1 MNKRVLVFGKFDIFH
16 PGHRHILAMAQK
28 LGEVIVVLESDQ
40 AINKYGHYQ
49 PYHDQNFRQ
58 HKLEKLGFSVFVR
71 HLDQDADYIISHFQ
85 PDILCLGEDQKL
97 LQKIFSPFPNINL
110 EIIKFVKSNLYKSS
124 HLKSILEDPTAGV
137 YLIDKPKGVN
147 SFRAV
152 AVIRKVLN
160 MRRVGFSGTLDPL
173 ASGLLIVATG
183 RATRLLDWFH
193 DLPKTYQAKIVFG
206 QESDSYDLET
216 PVLENKLAKFFTK
229 KQLEKT
235 LANFIGQQ
243 TQVVPVYSAK
253 KVQGEKLYL
262 LARSGQRVKPPSQAI
277 EIYKLKINK
286 FNYPYLNLTATVSA
300 GTYIRSLAHD
310 LGQAMKTGAVLVDLE
325 RSAIGD
331 FKLKKA
337 LALEQINQ
345 ASLAKHKIT
354 PATIIESL
362 S

>member
-16 PGHRHILAMAQK
+16 PGHKHILTLAKK
-28 LGEVIVVLESDQ
+28 LGKVIVVLESDQ
-40 AINKYGHYQ
+40 AIKAFRHRA
-49 PYHDQNFRQ
+49 PYYNQEARKN
-58 HKLEKLGFSVFVR
+58 KLEALGFKVFIR
-71 HLDQDADYIISHFQ
+71 TTDHDALYLINHLQ

-97 LQKIFSPFPNINL
+97 LQKIFSDFPNVNL
-110 EIIKFVKSNLYKSS
+110 EIIKFVKKNLYKSS
-124 HLKSILEDPTAGV
+124 RMQSILEDREAGL

-152 AVIRKVLN
+152 AVVRKVLN

-193 DLPKTYQAKIVFG
+193 DLPKHYEAKIVFG
-206 QESDSYDLET
+206 KQSASYDLET
-216 PVLENKLAKFFTK
+216 PVLENKLAQAFTK

-235 LANFIGQQ
+235 LTSFVGKQSQ
-243 TQVVPVYSAK
+243 TVPIYSAK

-262 LARSGQRVKPPSQAI
+262 LARAGQNIQAPRQEI

-286 FNYPYLNLTATVSA
+286 FDYPYLNLSATVSS

-310 LGQAMKTGAVLVDLE
+310 LGKTMKTGAVLADLK
-325 RSAIGD
+325 RTAIGD
-331 FKLKKA
+331 FKLKKS
-337 LALEQINQ
+337 LALNELTR
-345 ASLAKHKIT
+345 ASLVKHKI
-354 PATIIESL
+354 AVETIIESL